1 MNSTNN
7 GVHREITHHWF
18 GWVTV
23 PGQGPAW
30 ARGHVTVPLCAP
42 REQTYRLIA
51 AWLRERGCTVPADLS
66 QAITLLPGQLTPAP
80 PADDTTPRSA

>member
-1 MNSTNN
+1 MNSTNTAA
-7 GVHREITHHWF
+7 HREITHHWF

-23 PGQGPAW
+23 PGHGQAW

-42 REQTYRLIA
+42 REQIFRLIA
-51 AWLRERGCTVPADLS
+51 AWLRERGCAVPADLS
-66 QAITLLPGQLTPAP
+66 QVITVLPGQITSAP

>member
-1 MNSTNN
+1 MNSTNAA
-7 GVHREITHHWF
+7 HCEITHHWS

-42 REQTYRLIA
+42 REEAYRLIT
-51 AWLRERGCTVPADLS
+51 AWLHERGCTVPADLS

-80 PADDTTPRSA
+80 STDDTPRSA